1 MEEFKDIKTN
11 IRRRFEFIEFCLNW
25 DGKVGRPQ
33 LQDQFSI
40 SPQQATTDLTTYL
53 DYCPGNMGYD
63 PRQRAYIASDSFAP
77 ELISGEASEYFMHL
91 EMLAK
96 GYRTN
101 SEVWIRN
108 LPQVATV
115 SVSSRPLSKATVKA
129 IVQAIN
135 SESALLCDY
144 ASISSGGVSSRT
156 LVPTALVS
164 DGHRWHIRAYHLEKA
179 RYGDFVLTR
188 MTRPEVIPRPEQPV
202 PIDVE
207 WTENIIVQFSAVGV
221 HNEWR
226 RSQLEYEYE
235 MEGGKLLVSTSKAL
249 LFYVL
254 RQYGFN
260 PYDREENGMMRNVSS
275 FQLEVSNLEEVEEC
289 LRRRG

>member
-1 MEEFKDIKTN
+1 M
-11 IRRRFEFIEFCLNW
+11 
-25 DGKVGRPQ
+25 
-33 LQDQFSI
+33 S
-40 SPQQATTDLTTYL
+40 
-53 DYCPGNMGYD
+53 YD
-63 PRQRAYIASDSFAP
+63 PRQRAYIADDSFEP
-77 ELISGEASEYFMHL
+77 KLISGEASEYFMHL

-101 SEVWIRN
+101 EEVWIRN
-108 LPQVATV
+108 LPKVATV

-129 IVQAIN
+129 VVKAIN

-144 ASISSGGVSSRT
+144 ASISSGNVGRRT
-156 LVPTALVS
+156 LIPTALVS

-179 RYGDFVLTR
+179 RYGDYVLSR
-188 MTRPEVIPRPEQPV
+188 MSQPKVTLRPKQSV
-202 PIDVE
+202 PIDGE
-207 WTENIIVQFSAVGV
+207 WTENIIVQLSAAGA

-235 MEGGKLLVSTSKAL
+235 MENGKLPISTSKAL

-275 FQLEVSNLEEVEEC
+275 FQLKVSNLEEVEEC
-289 LRRRG
+289 LRRRD